1 MFSDYLNI
9 LQLRHPATGT
19 ELEQA
24 YKYSCLRLLRL
35 TSRGPLQYYRN
46 DLLAEARRAYQ
57 GLKQPTP
64 QLDHRPMS
72 LLARRV
78 ANQPRS
84 SNEHTNTYSQPA
96 RGDSWQKAQIEDNFC
111 REVIYRL
118 EGDIIRFDSRREL
131 LALAKKWNIGL
142 FQANMLIAQIVESVR
157 QNKLYQPS
165 VRERN
170 FLKANKITEPTKK
183 SSHKLAL
190 IIIIVAVLAGLADL
204 LLIKNLIN

>member
-1 MFSDYLNI
+1 MYSDYLNI
-9 LQLRHPATGT
+9 LQLRHPAEGT

-35 TSRGPLQYYRN
+35 TSRGPLQYYRS
-46 DLLAEARRAYQ
+46 DLLSEALRAYQ

-84 SNEHTNTYSQPA
+84 SNNHTNTYSQPG
-96 RGDSWQKAQIEDNFC
+96 RSRTWQKAQIEDNFC

-118 EGDIIRFDSRREL
+118 EGDIIRFDSRKEL

-165 VRERN
+165 IQERN
-170 FLKANKITEPTKK
+170 FLKANKITKHAKK
-183 SSHKLAL
+183 SSRRLGL
-190 IIIIVAVLAGLADL
+190 IIIIAVILAGLADL
-204 LLIKNLIN
+204 LLIKTLAN

>member
-9 LQLRHPATGT
+9 LQLRHPVEGD
-19 ELEQA
+19 ELERA

-46 DLLAEARRAYQ
+46 DLLSEARRAYQ
-57 GLKQPTP
+57 QLKQPTP

-78 ANQPRS
+78 ANQPRT
-84 SNEHTNTYSQPA
+84 NNDITNTYIQPA
-96 RGDSWQKAQIEDNFC
+96 HSGSWQKAQIEDNFC
-111 REVIYRL
+111 REVLYRL

-165 VRERN
+165 ARERK
-170 FLKANKITEPTKK
+170 FLKANKITAHTKK
-183 SSHKLAL
+183 SSRRLVIT
-190 IIIIVAVLAGLADL
+190 IIIAAILAGLADL
-204 LLIKNLIN
+204 LLIRSLTN